1 MSKVDWITWKTDPSE
16 IIDPKKVDERIEEL
30 FQNYYNY
37 MKPSVYDEIKKEITD
52 GGLSDDAYL
61 ISNCS
66 PLNNAAIGILDKIN
80 EIEET
85 VDKLK
90 SSISRVVLEQK
101 ETEKVQL
108 INAIKDKIKSE
119 EELKRHIESS
129 ENIQN
134 NIALFGNNPEEII
147 TIINDRIRRLNQKLI
162 VVENL

>member
-37 MKPSVYDEIKKEITD
+37 MKPSVYDEIKKEIVD

-66 PLNNAAIGILDKIN
+66 PLNNAALGILDKMN

-119 EELKRHIESS
+119 EELKRYIESS

-147 TIINDRIRRLNQKLI
+147 TIINDRIHRLNQKLI

>member
-16 IIDPKKVDERIEEL
+16 IIDPKKVDEKIEEL

-37 MKPSVYDEIKKEITD
+37 MKPSVYDEIKKEIVE

-66 PLNNAAIGILDKIN
+66 PLNNAALGILDKIN

-85 VDKLK
+85 VDRLK
-90 SSISRVVLEQK
+90 SSISSIVLEQK
-101 ETEKVQL
+101 EIEKNQL
-108 INAIKDKIKSE
+108 ISAIKDKIKSE
-119 EELKRHIESS
+119 EELKKHIESN

-134 NIALFGNNPEEII
+134 NIVLFGNNPEEII
-147 TIINDRIRRLNQKLI
+147 SIINDRLNRLNQKLL
-162 VVENL
+162 VVEKL